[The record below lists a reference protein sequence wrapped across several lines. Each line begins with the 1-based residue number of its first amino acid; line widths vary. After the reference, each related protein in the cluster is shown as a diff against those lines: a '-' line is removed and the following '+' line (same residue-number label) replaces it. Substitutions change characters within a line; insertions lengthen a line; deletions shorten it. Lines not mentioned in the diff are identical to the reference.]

1 MSKHSTE
8 HNNHD
13 GKKHAQTQ
21 NSRAENQTESG
32 VSPENSV
39 ESGAAQAAV
48 HEASD
53 TGNASQ
59 QKGAEQNNADVIK
72 AELEAKITAL
82 EAELSELKDQYLRKA
97 AEFENFRKRLQREK
111 QDAIDFANQSLLL
124 DLIPVIDDFERAI
137 KSSEAARDYDAL
149 HEGISMIE
157 KRLVS
162 QLETKWGLVRLES
175 AGEPFDP
182 NKHEAIMM
190 EQSDSV
196 QEPTVGEDFIKGYK
210 LKERIIRTAKV
221 KVLMPAE
228 QSSSAGQSGPDGQA
242 AAAGQSADGNPNA
255 GGTGSDK

>member
-1 MSKHSTE
+1 MSKHNTD
-8 HNNHD
+8 NDNHD
-13 GKKHAQTQ
+13 GKKHAQGHPVQEAKVDEPLAQEASAQKST
-21 NSRAENQTESG
+21 EKGPEGQTEQ
-32 VSPENSV
+32 EQDKELHNA
-39 ESGAAQAAV
+39 EAV
-48 HEASD
+48 
-53 TGNASQ
+53 
-59 QKGAEQNNADVIK
+59 K
-72 AELEAKITAL
+72 AELEAKIIAL

-162 QLETKWGLVRLES
+162 QLENKWGLVRFES

-190 EQSDSV
+190 EQSETV
-196 QEPTVGEDFIKGYK
+196 QEPIVGEDLIKGYK
-210 LKERIIRTAKV
+210 LKDRIVRTAKV

-228 QSSSAGQSGPDGQA
+228 QNVAEASQTNERDTK
-242 AAAGQSADGNPNA
+242 DE
-255 GGTGSDK
+255 